1 MALIPPK
8 ADQFIKLGAGV
19 RQPAVRPASLMP
31 PPHRGDRQDAKAWP
45 HSARQRAELDL
56 EAGRL
61 FSALA
66 GRGRLQEPDGR
77 LEESTEE
84 STVGPYHAGCRTN
97 AAYSNLAMPEKCLTK
112 IGSEAGRHCGD
123 VVGIGWIG
131 FVAVRAW
138 CARSAAP
145 AGTIT
150 QERAISMI
158 FANPA
163 SIVAPGAVP
172 HRRARSTKGKSM
184 SVQALGSKGFA
195 LR

>member
-1 MALIPPK
+1 VVPPERERNSSRPPSRCGCNFSPLPQDRAREGALE
-8 ADQFIKLGAGV
+8 V
-19 RQPAVRPASLMP
+19 
-31 PPHRGDRQDAKAWP
+31 
-45 HSARQRAELDL
+45 
-56 EAGRL
+56 GRL
-61 FSALA
+61 FALVA
-66 GRGRLQEPDGR
+66 ARGPLQAPDGA
-77 LEESTEE
+77 EESTEE
-84 STVGPYHAGCRTN
+84 PTVGPYRAGEGRFITWLI
-97 AAYSNLAMPEKCLTK
+97 SNLPNLKKCLAQ
-112 IGSEAGRHCGD
+112 IGDEAGRHCGD